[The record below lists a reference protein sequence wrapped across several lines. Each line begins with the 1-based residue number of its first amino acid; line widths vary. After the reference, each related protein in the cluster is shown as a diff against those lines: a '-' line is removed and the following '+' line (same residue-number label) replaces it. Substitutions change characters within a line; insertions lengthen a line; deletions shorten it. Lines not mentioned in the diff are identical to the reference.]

1 MPWQPAAIG
10 AVGFEPEPFVW
21 TATAQSIL
29 GKVDRARQA
38 LIQVKSGNI
47 TPYIPRE
54 KDFHYLEESLEFP
67 DPSKTVVTYKKET
80 GDPHSKRLRV
90 VCRS

>member
-1 MPWQPAAIG
+1 MSHEHIWAN
-10 AVGFEPEPFVW
+10 W
-21 TATAQSIL
+21 L
-29 GKVDRARQA
+29 K
-38 LIQVKSGNI
+38 
-47 TPYIPRE
+47 PYIPRE